1 VSISVQGK
9 LDTIQSTL
17 LYAVDSVGFFK

>member
-1 VSISVQGK
+1 VSLSVQGK